1 MDIAEIVADP
11 HFAAREMIVDVEQPG
26 GAPIQIAGVPIKM
39 TETPGGVMRRSP
51 LLGEDTR
58 ARLRELGLSDDEV
71 QSLIER
77 RIVVA
82 AKQIE
87 RKDV

>member
-1 MDIAEIVADP
+1 
-11 HFAAREMIVDVEQPG
+11 
-26 GAPIQIAGVPIKM
+26 M
-39 TETPGGVMRRSP
+39 TETPGAVVRRSP
-51 LLGEDTR
+51 LLGEDTC
-58 ARLRELGLSDDEV
+58 ASLRELGLSEEDI

>member
-1 MDIAEIVADP
+1 
-11 HFAAREMIVDVEQPG
+11 
-26 GAPIQIAGVPIKM
+26 
-39 TETPGGVMRRSP
+39 

-58 ARLRELGLSDDEV
+58 ARLRELGLSDEEV

>member
-1 MDIAEIVADP
+1 
-11 HFAAREMIVDVEQPG
+11 
-26 GAPIQIAGVPIKM
+26 
-39 TETPGGVMRRSP
+39 MRRSP

-58 ARLRELGLSDDEV
+58 ARLRELGLSDEEV

-87 RKDV
+87 GKDV